1 VSFSQSGG
9 AGEVAKL
16 LASSQN
22 ELGHDA
28 RLVSLLERDLRSEP
42 LAQPSISVAAAL
54 DQFVVSNHSSPTI
67 LSLFRSKLS
76 RLNRN
81 KIRKDSIVHL
91 HWVPGVMT
99 HNDVRELL
107 DQGRKVVWTL
117 HDMAPFTGVCHHS
130 HGCEGFQKGCEACP
144 QVRSFYQKSVA
155 RNLSVK
161 RFERPEKNLI
171 LVAPTPW
178 VATLAQKSSVFRNQR
193 IEVIENPIRSEFF
206 ETGDFDSIR
215 RLNEFTTQHS
225 IRPLVLTAV
234 ASDLRNPA
242 KGISELIKVIAK
254 VRNVNPQVSIQLVGR
269 RGENFHNPAQ
279 GVSWIGSLGT
289 QGVIEIAQKTDLLIS
304 ASLAES
310 AGLIVREFGALGVP
324 TLALGLGG
332 ISDLIEDGRSG
343 IIVANH
349 EALAAK
355 ILEFADLTSSR
366 LELGARSKELAEQNR
381 PRTIAQQYLTVYET
395 LS

>member
-1 VSFSQSGG
+1 
-9 AGEVAKL
+9 
-16 LASSQN
+16 
-22 ELGHDA
+22 
-28 RLVSLLERDLRSEP
+28 
-42 LAQPSISVAAAL
+42 
-54 DQFVVSNHSSPTI
+54 
-67 LSLFRSKLS
+67 
-76 RLNRN
+76 
-81 KIRKDSIVHL
+81 
-91 HWVPGVMT
+91 
-99 HNDVRELL
+99 
-107 DQGRKVVWTL
+107 
-117 HDMAPFTGVCHHS
+117 
-130 HGCEGFQKGCEACP
+130 
-144 QVRSFYQKSVA
+144 
-155 RNLSVK
+155 
-161 RFERPEKNLI
+161 
-171 LVAPTPW
+171 

-206 ETGDFDSIR
+206 ETGAFDSIR
-215 RLNEFTTQHS
+215 RMDEFTTQDS
-225 IRPLVLTAV
+225 VRPLVLTAV

-254 VRNVNPQVSIQLVGR
+254 VREINPLVSIQLVGR

-279 GVSWIGSLGT
+279 GVSWLGSLGT

-324 TLALGLGG
+324 TLALGMGG
-332 ISDLIEDGRSG
+332 LSDLIEDGRSG

-355 ILEFADLTSSR
+355 ILEFADLTSAR
-366 LELGARSKELAEQNR
+366 RQFGARSKELAEQNR